1 VTGFASM
8 GEDERCRI
16 IEQLKPA
23 LALASNGRAKLTDL
37 TEGSHIIEDVGLAS
51 LDLLELRF
59 ELENRWRMQI
69 SDEQAIGLRTIGDI
83 VDVVARS
90 THPRD
95 Q

>member
-1 VTGFASM
+1 MS
-8 GEDERCRI
+8 EDEVSRI

-59 ELENRWRMQI
+59 ELENQWQMQI

-83 VDVVARS
+83 VDLVARS
-90 THPRD
+90 THPGDRKI
-95 Q
+95 